1 MKNLI
6 YLFIGL
12 FAIGLLFTSC
22 EQDDVTPIA
31 EITELEISET
41 STYFYKGE
49 AYELTTTDGVT
60 DVPEELSEVWNTG
73 LKEMLF
79 TKDGQEVHLFDNM
92 EQSDVFYEQL
102 KKSNPFGDL
111 EIDMRAEPV
120 ANFYDFPNYGRLVV
134 SMIAF
139 PVAKL
144 FTGNNVISS
153 TYINNSS
160 NRFFRIYLYNY
171 ENFGDYYGSI
181 TVAPNSV
188 VQGNITG
195 KHNNTISSMYGVL
208 F

>member
-49 AYELTTTDGVT
+49 TYELTTIDGVT
-60 DVPEELSEVWNTG
+60 DIPEELSEVWNTG

-102 KKSNPFGDL
+102 KESNPFGDL
-111 EIDMRAEPV
+111 EIDMRAEPT
-120 ANFYDFPNYGRLVV
+120 ASFYDFPNFGRLVIR
-134 SMIAF
+134 MIAF
-139 PVAKL
+139 PVANL
-144 FTGNNVISS
+144 FENNNVISS
-153 TYINNSS
+153 VYINNSS
-160 NRFFRIYLYNY
+160 NRYFRIYLYNF
-171 ENFGDYYGSI
+171 ENFGAYYGSI
-181 TVAPNSV
+181 TVVPNSV
-188 VQGNITG
+188 VSGNFFG
-195 KHNNTISSMYGVL
+195 QYNNTISSLYGVL
-208 F
+208 L